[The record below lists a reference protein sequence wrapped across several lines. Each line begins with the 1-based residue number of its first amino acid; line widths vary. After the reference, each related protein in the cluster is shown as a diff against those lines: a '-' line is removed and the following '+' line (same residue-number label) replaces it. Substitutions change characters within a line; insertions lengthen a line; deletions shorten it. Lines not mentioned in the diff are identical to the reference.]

1 VHRCTLA
8 QNWLDSRAAGFT
20 LKAVEIEPPV
30 SHRLTLFREN
40 AMSRF
45 IGVSLAVGLA
55 LLVTGGAASAQLV
68 PPSVYNRPN
77 VGAGAR
83 PQLPPF
89 LNLSNRNDPAVNYF
103 LQTIPEQQRRANTQ
117 IFGSVLGDLEQRAL
131 APTPPAAA
139 DADLFK
145 PLPSTGHPV
154 AFQNTGGYFP
164 TPGRLATSGGYQPP
178 PRR

>member
-1 VHRCTLA
+1 
-8 QNWLDSRAAGFT
+8 
-20 LKAVEIEPPV
+20 
-30 SHRLTLFREN
+30 
-40 AMSRF
+40 MSRF
-45 IGVSLAVGLA
+45 IGVSLAAGLA
-55 LLVTGGAASAQLV
+55 LFVVAGAASAQLV
-68 PPSVYNRPN
+68 PPSVNNRPN

-83 PQLPPF
+83 PLLSPF
-89 LNLSNRNDPAVNYF
+89 LNLNNRNDPAVNYF
-103 LQTIPEQQRRANTQ
+103 LQSIPEQQRRANTQ

-131 APTPPAAA
+131 TPTPHAVA

-164 TPGRLATSGGYQPP
+164 TSAARPATGGGYQPP